1 MATQKKTEP
10 EAPAGATVF
19 RDKVFTSRT
28 LILPDGR
35 SLAVAGRQVVADPGD
50 TVALEYLRQHPDLQQ
65 E

>member
-10 EAPAGATVF
+10 EPPAGATVF
-19 RDKVFTSRT
+19 RDTVFTSRT

-35 SLAVAGRQVVADPGD
+35 SLPVTQSRVIAGAGD
-50 TVALEYLRQHPDLQQ
+50 TVALEYLQGHLELQQ